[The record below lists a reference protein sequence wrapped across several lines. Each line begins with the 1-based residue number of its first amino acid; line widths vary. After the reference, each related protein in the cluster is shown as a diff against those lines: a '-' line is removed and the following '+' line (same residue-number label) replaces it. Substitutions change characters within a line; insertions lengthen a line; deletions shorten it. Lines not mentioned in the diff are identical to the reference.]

1 MKKVRKIEYLKEL
14 YNLSL
19 TQPAYANAL
28 CLIAEE
34 LGNSVTT
41 NVDEAYGYLQEHSK
55 EKGNSEMKVVQ
66 FFNDNRDIT

>member
-28 CLIAEE
+28 CL
-34 LGNSVTT
+34 V
-41 NVDEAYGYLQEHSK
+41 VDDAYGYLQEHSK